1 MHRQSKK
8 VQERQKGGCRKEK
21 KRKEKAIAVEM
32 AGEAVKIFFTFFP
45 QFYRVISKSLILP
58 PSGSYWYFELEN
70 YAVTKCNPLQTQL
83 LAYS

>member
-1 MHRQSKK
+1 
-8 VQERQKGGCRKEK
+8 
-21 KRKEKAIAVEM
+21 M